1 MVPFIAFILADG
13 GTIES
18 WFLTSDDIYTGIYFT
33 KPMLHLI
40 DNIFTVG
47 FIQIHVAGF

>member
-13 GTIES
+13 GTI
-18 WFLTSDDIYTGIYFT
+18 DDIYTGIYFT
-33 KPMLHLI
+33 KPMLHFI